1 MIANS
6 EQFQIA
12 LKQLASFKG
21 MLEAT
26 QSHLQETQPSI
37 IPLISESYERRIQEI
52 QSEICDF
59 LLATE
64 SRADTQVAD
73 KGEITQNL

>member
-21 MLEAT
+21 MLEGM
-26 QSHLQETQPSI
+26 QLHLQETQPQL

-59 LLATE
+59 LLANE
-64 SRADTQVAD
+64 SCPNTQVVD
-73 KGEITQNL
+73 KLA